1 MAPKFG
7 VLAWSRPRLG
17 KEQDVWD
24 FLSGGREI
32 VLERTRNADLVRLPG
47 QREHLR
53 HLRHFRYRRGPPG
66 PPQRGHPRRPR
77 PARSRP
83 ARQGSGHQTDRTH
96 RGEIGRGAVLLPGGG
111 TLTRTRRQS
120 GPRITAPAV
129 KVPPD
134 RSRLPDGPPTCD
146 AALPCVNWCFR
157 TVVPH
162 MTPPYRR
169 CMAIQDIYPTALRL
183 LGRPVLVVGGGPVA
197 ARRAKG
203 LLDAGAR
210 VTVVAP
216 RCLPGAARTRRRRPP
231 HLGAAPLPSAPTSTA
246 SGSSRPPPAI
256 PPWTRRLRP
265 TPRRSASGA
274 STPPT
279 TKPPPPGRPPSPS
292 WTTSRSPSTPGETR
306 AAPWPCATPS
316 PPPWKPAT
324 CRCAAAAPHR
334 GSVALVGGGPGD
346 TGLITVR
353 GRRLLGQ
360 ADVVVADRLGP
371 RELLNELAP
380 DVRVIEVG
388 KTPGHHP
395 VPQSE
400 INRILVD
407 EALQGH
413 RVVRLKGGDPYVLGR
428 GGEEAEFCRQ
438 HGVEVEVV
446 SGVTSAI
453 SVPAAAGIPVT
464 HRGLAKGFSVVTG
477 HEELSE
483 VPARADHTVILLMG
497 VGQLRDSAA
506 SLGRAGLPAETPVG
520 IVENGYLPNQRVTIG
535 TLGTIADQAEAA
547 GVANPAVIVI
557 GDVVRVSPFA
567 PSHFKT
573 ADYSTTTP
581 NAPARPAPP
590 DPRTDPLDP
599 VNCSITAVMRPQTS
613 VYCEQ
618 LMQKKRNTA
627 VSTSTPVG
635 TAARPLR
642 VAVVGSG
649 PGRRLRRGH
658 PDQERGRQER
668 RADGQHRPLRPLP
681 GALRPDP
688 LRRGPGPPA
697 HQGHRQ
703 RPAQGPGPRRH
714 PLLRQRRL
722 RHGPRPSRTSAPTT
736 TPSSSPPAPS
746 RTRT

>member
-1 MAPKFG
+1 
-7 VLAWSRPRLG
+7 
-17 KEQDVWD
+17 
-24 FLSGGREI
+24 
-32 VLERTRNADLVRLPG
+32 
-47 QREHLR
+47 
-53 HLRHFRYRRGPPG
+53 
-66 PPQRGHPRRPR
+66 
-77 PARSRP
+77 
-83 ARQGSGHQTDRTH
+83 
-96 RGEIGRGAVLLPGGG
+96 
-111 TLTRTRRQS
+111 
-120 GPRITAPAV
+120 
-129 KVPPD
+129 
-134 RSRLPDGPPTCD
+134 
-146 AALPCVNWCFR
+146 
-157 TVVPH
+157 
-162 MTPPYRR
+162 
-169 CMAIQDIYPTALRL
+169 MAIQDIYPTALRL

-216 RCLPGAARTRRRRPP
+216 LACPALNNLAGAGLLTWKPRKYRSSDVDGVWFVQTATGDSAVDAQVAADAEAQRIWCVNASDHEASAAWTPAVAVVDDVKIAVNAGGDPRRAMALRDAVATALETGDLPLRRRR
-231 HLGAAPLPSAPTSTA
+231 AQTDATA
-246 SGSSRPPPAI
+246 
-256 PPWTRRLRP
+256 
-265 TPRRSASGA
+265 
-274 STPPT
+274 
-279 TKPPPPGRPPSPS
+279 
-292 WTTSRSPSTPGETR
+292 
-306 AAPWPCATPS
+306 
-316 PPPWKPAT
+316 
-324 CRCAAAAPHR
+324 

-346 TGLITVR
+346 SGLITVR

-371 RELLNELAP
+371 RELLAELAP

-395 VPQSE
+395 VPQSD
-400 INRILVD
+400 INRILVE

-520 IVENGYLPNQRVTIG
+520 IVENGYLPDQRVTIG

-567 PSHFKT
+567 PPHFKT

-581 NAPARPAPP
+581 SAPRM
-590 DPRTDPLDP
+590 PRTTKTRVL
-599 VNCSITAVMRPQTS
+599 
-613 VYCEQ
+613 
-618 LMQKKRNTA
+618 
-627 VSTSTPVG
+627 TP
-635 TAARPLR
+635 
-642 VAVVGSG
+642 
-649 PGRRLRRGH
+649 
-658 PDQERGRQER
+658 
-668 RADGQHRPLRPLP
+668 
-681 GALRPDP
+681 
-688 LRRGPGPPA
+688 
-697 HQGHRQ
+697 
-703 RPAQGPGPRRH
+703 
-714 PLLRQRRL
+714 
-722 RHGPRPSRTSAPTT
+722 
-736 TPSSSPPAPS
+736 
-746 RTRT
+746 